1 MKIMFLSRNDI
12 EKVLDMKST
21 IEGVREV
28 YRLKSLGMTAV
39 WPLISYDF
47 ENPRGVMDIK
57 SGCVF
62 GENVHGLKMLNSFPG
77 NAQRGLP
84 VFTGMLM
91 IFDSET
97 GIPQGVMDAS
107 YITCMRTGAAGALGA
122 SLLARPES
130 HRLFILGA
138 GRQAMFQ
145 IAASLMLMPKID
157 AVRISDPLDAGNARS
172 FAAQCR
178 ARLLES
184 FGIDASG
191 VSFEAAEDIEAAL
204 AESDIAITV
213 TPARTP
219 VIKKEWVKPGLHLS
233 CVGAD
238 MPGKEEIEPEIF
250 RGARIFTDDTPQ
262 CLRCGELEL
271 AAAKGVVSEKDVTG
285 EIGGVIAG
293 KIKGRTS
300 PGEITIFDATGI
312 AMLDLVTGKKALE
325 LAKEKGLGQYVE
337 M

>member
-204 AESDIAITV
+204 AGNQKRMGEARPAPQLRRRGHARQRGDRAGNIPRRPHLRRRHASV
-213 TPARTP
+213 PQMRRARTRRCEGRRFRKRRDGRNRRRNSRKNQRP
-219 VIKKEWVKPGLHLS
+219 HL
-233 CVGAD
+233 
-238 MPGKEEIEPEIF
+238 
-250 RGARIFTDDTPQ
+250 ARRNNDIRRDRHRD
-262 CLRCGELEL
+262 
-271 AAAKGVVSEKDVTG
+271 
-285 EIGGVIAG
+285 AG
-293 KIKGRTS
+293 PCDR
-300 PGEITIFDATGI
+300 
-312 AMLDLVTGKKALE
+312 
-325 LAKEKGLGQYVE
+325 
-337 M
+337 

>member
-1 MKIMFLSRNDI
+1 MKITFLSRADV
-12 EKVLDMKST
+12 EKVLDMRST

-28 YRLKSLGMTAV
+28 YRLKSMGMTAV

-97 GIPQGVMDAS
+97 GIPLGAMDAS
-107 YITCMRTGAAGALGA
+107 FITCMRTGAAGALGA
-122 SLLARPES
+122 SLLARPDS

-157 AVRISDPLDAGNARS
+157 VVRVADPLDAENARR
-172 FAAQCR
+172 FAASCR
-178 ARLLES
+178 ERLAES
-184 FGIDASG
+184 FGIDASA
-191 VSFEAAEDIEAAL
+191 VAFESAEDLAAAL

-213 TPARTP
+213 TPARSP

-250 RGARIFTDDTPQ
+250 AGARIFTDDTPQ
-262 CLRCGELEL
+262 CIRCGELEL
-271 AAAKGVVSEKDVTG
+271 ATAKGVISEKDVAG
-285 EIGGVIAG
+285 ELGDVISG

-300 PGEITIFDATGI
+300 PEEITIFDATGI

-325 LAKEKGLGQYVE
+325 LAKEKGLGQHVE
-337 M
+337 L

>member
-1 MKIMFLSRNDI
+1 MKIMFLSRTDI

-28 YRLKSLGMTAV
+28 YRLKSLGRTAV

-77 NAQRGLP
+77 NAERGLP
-84 VFTGMLM
+84 VFTGALM

-107 YITCMRTGAAGALGA
+107 FITCMRTGAAGALGA
-122 SLLARPES
+122 SLLARPDA
-130 HRLFILGA
+130 HRLFVLGA
-138 GRQAMFQ
+138 GRQAIFQ
-145 IAASLMLMPKID
+145 IAAALMLMPKID
-157 AVRISDPLDAGNARS
+157 TVCIADPLDAENARR

-178 ARLLES
+178 DRLRGA
-184 FGIDASG
+184 FGIDGFA
-191 VSFEAAEDIEAAL
+191 VSFEAAEDIAAAL
-204 AESDIAITV
+204 AGSDIAITV

-219 VIKKEWVKPGLHLS
+219 VIRKEWVKPGLHLS

-250 RGARIFTDDTPQ
+250 AGARIFTDDTPQ

-271 AAAKGVVSEKDVTG
+271 AAAKGVVSEKDVAG
-285 EIGGVIAG
+285 ELGDVISG
-293 KIKGRTS
+293 KTAGRTS
-300 PGEITIFDATGI
+300 PDDVTIFDATGI

-337 M
+337 L

>member
-145 IAASLMLMPKID
+145 IAASLMLMPEID

-172 FAAQCR
+172 FVAQCR

-191 VSFEAAEDIEAAL
+191 VSFEAAENIEAAL

-213 TPARTP
+213 TPARAP

-337 M
+337 L

>member
-1 MKIMFLSRNDI
+1 MKITFLSRADV
-12 EKVLDMKST
+12 EKVLDMRST

-28 YRLKSLGMTAV
+28 YRLKSMGMTAV

-97 GIPQGVMDAS
+97 GIPLGAMDAS
-107 YITCMRTGAAGALGA
+107 FITCMRTGAAGALGA
-122 SLLARPES
+122 SLLARPDS

-157 AVRISDPLDAGNARS
+157 AVRISDPLDSENARS
-172 FAAQCR
+172 FAASCPE
-178 ARLLES
+178 RLAHD
-184 FGIDASG
+184 FGIDSAH
-191 VSFEAAEDIEAAL
+191 VAFEAAEDIAQAL

-213 TPARTP
+213 TPARSP
-219 VIKKEWVKPGLHLS
+219 VIKKEWIKPGLHLS

-250 RGARIFTDDTPQ
+250 IGARIFTDDTPQ

-271 AAAKGVVSEKDVTG
+271 AAAKGVVSEKDVAG
-285 EIGGVIAG
+285 ELGDVISG
-293 KIKGRTS
+293 KIAGRTS
-300 PGEITIFDATGI
+300 PDDVTIFDATGI
-312 AMLDLVTGKKALE
+312 AMLDLVTGKKALA
-325 LAKEKGLGQYVE
+325 LAREKGLGQQIE
-337 M
+337 L

>member
-107 YITCMRTGAAGALGA
+107 YITCMRTGFSYSAL
-122 SLLARPES
+122 
-130 HRLFILGA
+130 
-138 GRQAMFQ
+138 
-145 IAASLMLMPKID
+145 
-157 AVRISDPLDAGNARS
+157 AVR
-172 FAAQCR
+172 
-178 ARLLES
+178 
-184 FGIDASG
+184 
-191 VSFEAAEDIEAAL
+191 
-204 AESDIAITV
+204 
-213 TPARTP
+213 
-219 VIKKEWVKPGLHLS
+219 
-233 CVGAD
+233 
-238 MPGKEEIEPEIF
+238 
-250 RGARIFTDDTPQ
+250 
-262 CLRCGELEL
+262 RC
-271 AAAKGVVSEKDVTG
+271 S
-285 EIGGVIAG
+285 
-293 KIKGRTS
+293 R
-300 PGEITIFDATGI
+300 
-312 AMLDLVTGKKALE
+312 
-325 LAKEKGLGQYVE
+325 
-337 M
+337 

>member
-62 GENVHGLKMLNSFPG
+62 GENVHGLKMLNSFPS

-130 HRLFILGA
+130 HRAHIGPVRRRKRAQL
-138 GRQAMFQ
+138 RR
-145 IAASLMLMPKID
+145 
-157 AVRISDPLDAGNARS
+157 AVP
-172 FAAQCR
+172 R
-178 ARLLES
+178 A
-184 FGIDASG
+184 
-191 VSFEAAEDIEAAL
+191 
-204 AESDIAITV
+204 
-213 TPARTP
+213 PA
-219 VIKKEWVKPGLHLS
+219 
-233 CVGAD
+233 
-238 MPGKEEIEPEIF
+238 
-250 RGARIFTDDTPQ
+250 
-262 CLRCGELEL
+262 
-271 AAAKGVVSEKDVTG
+271 
-285 EIGGVIAG
+285 
-293 KIKGRTS
+293 
-300 PGEITIFDATGI
+300 
-312 AMLDLVTGKKALE
+312 
-325 LAKEKGLGQYVE
+325 
-337 M
+337 

>member
-1 MKIMFLSRNDI
+1 MKMMFLSRADI

-28 YRLKSLGMTAV
+28 YRLKSLGRTAV

-47 ENPRGVMDIK
+47 DDPHGVMDIK

-77 NAQRGLP
+77 NARRGLP
-84 VFTGMLM
+84 VFTGVLM

-107 YITCMRTGAAGALGA
+107 FITCMRTGAAGALGA

-145 IAASLMLMPKID
+145 IAASLLLMPKID
-157 AVRISDPLDAGNARS
+157 AVRISDPLDAENARR
-172 FAAQCR
+172 FAAGCR
-178 ARLLES
+178 ERLAHD
-184 FGIDASG
+184 FGIDTSA
-191 VSFEAAEDIEAAL
+191 VAFEAAEDTAAAL

-213 TPARTP
+213 T
-219 VIKKEWVKPGLHLS
+219 E
-233 CVGAD
+233 
-238 MPGKEEIEPEIF
+238 
-250 RGARIFTDDTPQ
+250 
-262 CLRCGELEL
+262 LR
-271 AAAKGVVSEKDVTG
+271 
-285 EIGGVIAG
+285 
-293 KIKGRTS
+293 RR
-300 PGEITIFDATGI
+300 
-312 AMLDLVTGKKALE
+312 
-325 LAKEKGLGQYVE
+325 
-337 M
+337 

>member
-1 MKIMFLSRNDI
+1 MEIMFLSRADI
-12 EKVLDMKST
+12 EKVLDMKSA

-28 YRLKSLGMTAV
+28 YRQKSLGKTAV

-47 ENPRGVMDIK
+47 EEPRGVMDIK

-62 GENVHGLKMLNSFPG
+62 GEKVHGLKMLNSFPG
-77 NAQRGLP
+77 NAERGLP

-107 YITCMRTGAAGALGA
+107 FITCMRTGAAGALGA

-130 HRLFILGA
+130 RRLFILGA
-138 GRQAMFQ
+138 GRQAIFQ
-145 IAASLMLMPKID
+145 IAASLLLMPKID
-157 AVRISDPLDAGNARS
+157 VVRVSDPLDAENARK
-172 FAAQCR
+172 FAASCR
-178 ARLLES
+178 ERLRES
-184 FGIDASG
+184 FGIDASA
-191 VSFEAAEDIEAAL
+191 VSFEAAEDIAAAL

-213 TPARTP
+213 TPARSP

-250 RGARIFTDDTPQ
+250 AGARVFTDDTPQ
-262 CLRCGELEL
+262 CFRCGELEL
-271 AAAKGVVSEKDVTG
+271 AAAKGVISEKDVAG
-285 EIGGVIAG
+285 ELGDVIAG
-293 KIKGRTS
+293 KAAGRTS
-300 PGEITIFDATGI
+300 PDEITIFDATGI
-312 AMLDLVTGKKALE
+312 ATLDLATGKKALE
-325 LAKEKGLGQYVE
+325 LAKAKGLGRYVE
-337 M
+337 L